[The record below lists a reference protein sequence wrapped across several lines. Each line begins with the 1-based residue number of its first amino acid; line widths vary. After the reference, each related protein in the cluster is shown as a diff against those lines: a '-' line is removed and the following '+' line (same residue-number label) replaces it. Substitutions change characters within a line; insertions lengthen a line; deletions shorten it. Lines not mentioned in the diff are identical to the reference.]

1 MGRHARGE
9 VGAEGGGAATAG
21 IEVVP
26 IIPLRDIRNEPRIA
40 LRIVIGDDSRV
51 AHRRM
56 RTQRGLDLT
65 WLDTKAAN
73 LDLLVGAAEIV
84 DFTIGMA

>member
-9 VGAEGGGAATAG
+9 VGAEGGGECDIAGIASTAVAAG
-21 IEVVP
+21 IEVIQTIP
-26 IIPLRDIRNEPRIA
+26 APLRDIRNEPRIA
-40 LRIVIGDDSRV
+40 LRVVIGDDSRV

-65 WLDTKAAN
+65 RLD
-73 LDLLVGAAEIV
+73 
-84 DFTIGMA
+84 